1 MPEPLIRV
9 ANLVKDFKTYDRR
22 TGLSGAVLDLFH
34 REYKTLRAV
43 NDVGFTI
50 DRGEMVG
57 YIGANGAGKSTT
69 LKILCGILFPTSGE
83 CTVDGRT
90 PWKDREAHVQRI
102 GAVFGQRS
110 QLWWDLAAGESLRLI
125 GRIYGVPDEKVKE
138 RLDEFDRILELG
150 AFLKT
155 PVRKLSLGQKMRC
168 ELAASL
174 IHEPPIVFLDEPTI
188 GLDVV
193 AKQAIREF
201 LRKINRE
208 RNVTMILTTH
218 DLREIEEL
226 CKRVL
231 IIDKGK
237 IVFDG
242 SLEGL
247 RAEAVD
253 TVKLRFRLS
262 HTLDASWKPDGLPT
276 RGIDWFP
283 NGAEALAQLRRTAPP
298 RAEVIR
304 AALEHFKA
312 ALLDIAIEEP
322 GIEEIVQ
329 RIYKSSEASTTFTI
343 DGVMKGMREAQ
354 ARSKE
359 S

>member
-1 MPEPLIRV
+1 MSSDPLIRV
-9 ANLVKDFKTYDRR
+9 SKLVKDFKTYDRR
-22 TGLSGAVLDLFH
+22 AGISGAVLDLFH
-34 REYKTLRAV
+34 RDYKTLRAV
-43 NDVGFTI
+43 NEVSFQIG
-50 DRGEMVG
+50 RGEMVG

-83 CTVDGRT
+83 CTVDGRV
-90 PWKDREAHVQRI
+90 PWQDREAHVQRI

-125 GRIYGVPDEKVKE
+125 GRIYGVSETKIRE
-138 RLDEFDRILELG
+138 HIEAFDKILELG
-150 AFLKT
+150 PFLQT

-168 ELAASL
+168 ELAAAL
-174 IHEPPIVFLDEPTI
+174 IHEPPILFLDEPTI

-201 LRKINRE
+201 LKRINRE

-226 CKRVL
+226 CRRVM
-231 IIDKGK
+231 IVDKGK
-237 IVFDG
+237 LLFDG
-242 SLEGL
+242 TLEAL

-253 TVKLRFRLS
+253 TMELRFRLS
-262 HTLDASWKPDGLPT
+262 HTLPETWKPGALPI
-276 RGIDWFP
+276 RGIDWQAK
-283 NGAEALAQLRRTAPP
+283 GAEVIAQLRKNAPP

-304 AALEHFKA
+304 AALDHFGP

-322 GIEEIVQ
+322 QIEAIVQ
-329 RIYKSSEASTTFTI
+329 KIYQASAASTAFTV
-343 DGVMKGMREAQ
+343 DGIMRGLRETQ
-354 ARSKE
+354 KKL
-359 S
+359 